1 MWTINKTQKKDAY
14 QSKEYG
20 QFIQL
25 RIVSLIFIGLLLIGS
40 TVSILFIYKNIF
52 DTITQAE
59 AIIMAKNSPMVEIID
74 FSRYET
80 TKKAWEEKNNRET
93 INLTKDPFNVIQVVV
108 EKIKPK

>member
-40 TVSILFIYKNIF
+40 TVSIIFIYKNIF

-59 AIIMAKNSPMVEIID
+59 MIIMAKNSPMVEIID
-74 FSRYET
+74 FNKYET
-80 TKKAWEEKNNRET
+80 TKKAWEEKNDST
-93 INLTKDPFNVIQVVV
+93 PINLTKDPFNVPQVIV
-108 EKIKPK
+108 EEKKPE